1 MKGVNERER
10 RLVEYSIEAVIIA
23 WLAYLF
29 FYQNYLLHGW
39 HRGLPLPSKLP
50 FMVAGIV
57 VAALFF
63 WYEWKRFERELDGGK
78 KVPLK
83 SALPVAL
90 KNENLPDSDSNETE
104 NDGETTGNG
113 AQKEEWEEVRASAP
127 ESPQEP

>member
-1 MKGVNERER
+1 MSGVDEKEQ

-29 FYQNYLLHGW
+29 FYQNYLLHSW

-50 FMVAGIV
+50 FLVAGIV

-63 WYEWKRFERELDGGK
+63 WYEWAKFERELEGRK
-78 KVPLK
+78 EVPLK
-83 SALPVAL
+83 SVLPVAL
-90 KNENLPDSDSNETE
+90 KEDHIDSDSNKTE
-104 NDGETTGNG
+104 NGGETTGEEV
-113 AQKEEWEEVRASAP
+113 QKEEREEVRASAP